1 MGFFNKKNL
10 YIMECI
16 QRTLKKKEKK
26 NTKPIFFLMYPNFC
40 TSHEKNKH

>member
-1 MGFFNKKNL
+1 MYTTNFK
-10 YIMECI
+10 
-16 QRTLKKKEKK
+16 KKKEKK